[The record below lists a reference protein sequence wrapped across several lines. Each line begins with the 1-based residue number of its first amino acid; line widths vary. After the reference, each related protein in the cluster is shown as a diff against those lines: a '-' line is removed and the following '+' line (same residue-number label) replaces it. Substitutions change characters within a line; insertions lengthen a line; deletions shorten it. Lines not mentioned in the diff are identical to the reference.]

1 MRKTLL
7 YLLELVAAIV
17 NESSETGDA
26 DAKGTEPKVVQNDR
40 G

>member
-17 NESSETGDA
+17 NEGSETCDA
-26 DAKGTEPKVVQNDR
+26 DAKRTEPKVVEDDR